1 METGIRRGVV
11 AKAGR
16 LGPALSVLVVLAL
29 PACSDRV
36 LDTGLVGAVTGRDV
50 PSQESPVRGMSGQS
64 REYPNLGTVPPRPT
78 DLRTEAQRQQ
88 DLDRLAQDRAA
99 AKTMLPTPMDVPP
112 PPDITPGQP
121 SAGKPAPGKPN

>member
-16 LGPALSVLVVLAL
+16 LGPALSVVVVLAL
-29 PACSDRV
+29 SACSDRV
-36 LDTGLVGAVTGRDV
+36 LDTGLVGAVIGRDV
-50 PSQESPVRGMSGQS
+50 PSDDSPVRGMSGQN

-88 DLDRLAQDRAA
+88 DLDRLAQDREAA
-99 AKTMLPTPMDVPP
+99 RNMLPTPMDAPP

-121 SAGKPAPGKPN
+121 SAGKPASGKPN

>member
-1 METGIRRGVV
+1 MV

-50 PSQESPVRGMSGQS
+50 PSDDSPVRGMSGQN

-78 DLRTEAQRQQ
+78 DLRTEAQRKQ
-88 DLDRLAQDRAA
+88 DLDRLAQDRET
-99 AKTMLPTPMDVPP
+99 AKKMLPTPMEAPP
-112 PPDITPGQP
+112 PPDITPG
-121 SAGKPAPGKPN
+121 KPN